1 METITIWAEMS
12 SLATDAQRKVA
23 PDINALNAIQSTDIA
38 NIRKILKTLPRAEPF
53 RARYRPPIRCRTAL
67 QWYTC
72 SVLCVMRA
80 SSPPLL
86 FCKQNNGTFA
96 NAIIFIYP

>member
-1 METITIWAEMS
+1 MWAEMS

-38 NIRKILKTLPRAEPF
+38 KIRKILKTPPRAEPF
-53 RARYRPPIRCRTAL
+53 RARFRSPIRCRTAL

-86 FCKQNNGTFA
+86 FCKQNRWALDNTKSPMGWL
-96 NAIIFIYP
+96 

>member
-1 METITIWAEMS
+1 METITMWAEMS
-12 SLATDAQRKVA
+12 SSATDAQRKVA

-38 NIRKILKTLPRAEPF
+38 KIRKILKTPPRAEPF
-53 RARYRPPIRCRTAL
+53 RARFRSPIRCRTAL